1 MWTINF
7 ECGILVLV
15 TETGPTAVVDLSSL
29 ENFCCE
35 YWVSEPKIEC
45 ILMILIKK
53 YSASGNRTP
62 VSRVTGGDTHHY
74 TNEDW
79 LNTVSAH
86 MRAKSGEFYHFLPC
100 GTCFCTT
107 DVVISAFSCHA
118 TNIGSIFAW
127 EKTVVV
133 CHCNCVQEKAVAM
146 FWCNMKPESI
156 VEMQRNSQGYK
167 LVLLKP
173 PYGGFE
179 VTQVWHTA
187 PRCYGTHYPLKPSSV
202 PGWARTTNL
211 SVNSRTR

>member
-1 MWTINF
+1 MICPF
-7 ECGILVLV
+7 FHGLLIH
-15 TETGPTAVVDLSSL
+15 GPLFSWPDASGRQHMHGMPWPSAFQSLSKGPAS
-29 ENFCCE
+29 
-35 YWVSEPKIEC
+35 P
-45 ILMILIKK
+45 
-53 YSASGNRTP
+53 SGNRTP

-107 DVVISAFSCHA
+107 YVVISAFSCHA